1 MKMNKNILQI
11 LNLIEVSHGYCF
23 IIVFLKLL
31 LVVDFKLF
39 IKYNKKSALAL
50 GFLFSK
56 FFLFL
61 KIFAD

>member
-1 MKMNKNILQI
+1 MKMNKNTLQI
-11 LNLIEVSHGYCF
+11 LNLIQVSPGYCL
-23 IIVFLKLL
+23 IIVFLKSL

-56 FFLFL
+56 FLLF
-61 KIFAD
+61 F

>member
-1 MKMNKNILQI
+1 MKMNKNALKI
-11 LNLIEVSHGYCF
+11 LNLSEVSHGYCLM
-23 IIVFLKLL
+23 IRFLKPL

-56 FFLFL
+56 FFLFF
-61 KIFAD
+61 KIFAY